1 MPEDVRERMKLHSA
15 TGFIFLATNSSEK
28 FSVVCASV
36 CIEVGNAAVICHFT
50 GFAVSN
56 FLLK

>member
-1 MPEDVRERMKLHSA
+1 MPEEVKERMKLHSA

-56 FLLK
+56 FL